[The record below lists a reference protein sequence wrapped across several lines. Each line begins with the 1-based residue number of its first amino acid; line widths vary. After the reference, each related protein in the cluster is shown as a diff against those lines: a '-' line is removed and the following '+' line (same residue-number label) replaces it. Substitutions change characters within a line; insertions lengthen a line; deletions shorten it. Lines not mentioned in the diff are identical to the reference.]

1 MCLRE
6 IITAEQN
13 LIFFVPQTSIIELSS
28 TFYTEFR
35 YVHVFFYLEKFQIY
49 RRIEMCKIVLYVLL
63 KQAETFL

>member
-28 TFYTEFR
+28 TFYAEFR